1 MKKEQTHGQRPE
13 RRDREAYERSLATI
27 AAEAPAMGFAGHGY
41 PVLRDFD
48 AQVRG
53 LVEAPPRIELWFNE
67 RLEPAYSKASV
78 TNEAG
83 EQVDRRDVAVSAEDP
98 RRLSLS
104 LPALKPGRYTVSF
117 RVLSVDGHVVE
128 SRLSFT
134 VKDRR

>member
-1 MKKEQTHGQRPE
+1 MLWPAAALAHAVLVKSVPTQR
-13 RRDREAYERSLATI
+13 
-27 AAEAPAMGFAGHGY
+27 AA
-41 PVLRDFD
+41 
-48 AQVRG
+48 
-53 LVEAPPRIELWFNE
+53 LVEPPPRVELYFNE

-83 EQVDRRDVAVSAEDP
+83 TQVDLRDVAVSAEDP

-104 LPALKPGRYTVSF
+104 LPALAPGRYTVSF

-128 SRLSFT
+128 SRLTFT

>member
-1 MKKEQTHGQRPE
+1 VTRRLVLTGLAALVLWPAVGLAHAVLVKSVPAQR
-13 RRDREAYERSLATI
+13 
-27 AAEAPAMGFAGHGY
+27 AA
-41 PVLRDFD
+41 
-48 AQVRG
+48 
-53 LVEAPPRIELWFNE
+53 LVEPPPRVELWFNE

-83 EQVDRRDVAVSAEDP
+83 TQVDLGDVKVSAEDP

-104 LPALKPGRYTVSF
+104 LPALAPGRYTVSF

>member
-1 MKKEQTHGQRPE
+1 VTRQLVPAGLAAALALWPAVALAHAVLVKSVPAQR
-13 RRDREAYERSLATI
+13 AS
-27 AAEAPAMGFAGHGY
+27 
-41 PVLRDFD
+41 
-48 AQVRG
+48 
-53 LVEAPPRIELWFNE
+53 LVEPPPRIELWFNE

-83 EQVDRRDVAVSAEDP
+83 TQVDLRDVAVSTEDP

-104 LPALKPGRYTVSF
+104 LPPLKPGRYTVNF